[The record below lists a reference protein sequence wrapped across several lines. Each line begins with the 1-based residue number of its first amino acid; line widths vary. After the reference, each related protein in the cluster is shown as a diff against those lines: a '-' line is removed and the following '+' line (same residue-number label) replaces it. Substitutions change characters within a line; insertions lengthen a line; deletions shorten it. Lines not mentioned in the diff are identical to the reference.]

1 MNHVSLTRQG
11 DAFLILA
18 STLVWYTTE
27 SWGFMH
33 DWLIDWLCFSSR
45 LEIFLTKDV
54 IIAGAE
60 LQPLLS
66 ILAPTVTSFETI
78 KRGCHT
84 TWSIYIVVFK
94 GHVYSC
100 LSAII
105 VNFRKLSITRQPSI
119 DSYGTLWYR
128 SRNRSMKTEGLR
140 WRHDS
145 KRESSTSVL
154 RNVNHTSSLATDIIW
169 RHFLKRKTHE
179 SVRFHLRFGKNA
191 IKRIIKLCLLQ
202 EITGNKLG

>member
-11 DAFLILA
+11 DAILINLLA

-45 LEIFLTKDV
+45 LEIFLTKGCHHCWSRAAD
-54 IIAGAE
+54 
-60 LQPLLS
+60 LRPKPLLS
-66 ILAPTVTSFETI
+66 IVAPTVTSFETI
-78 KRGCHT
+78 KRGCYT
-84 TWSIYIVVFK
+84 TWSIYIVIVK
-94 GHVYSC
+94 GLVYTC

-154 RNVNHTSSLATDIIW
+154 RNVNNTSSLATDIIW
-169 RHFLKRKTHE
+169 RHF
-179 SVRFHLRFGKNA
+179 
-191 IKRIIKLCLLQ
+191 
-202 EITGNKLG
+202 